1 MPLGVV
7 SGRSSGSIKR
17 VEGAMQCLAHAVARP
32 RRARITCTDSG
43 E

>member
-7 SGRSSGSIKR
+7 SASGSIER
-17 VEGAMQCLAHAVARP
+17 VEGAMQRLAHAVARP